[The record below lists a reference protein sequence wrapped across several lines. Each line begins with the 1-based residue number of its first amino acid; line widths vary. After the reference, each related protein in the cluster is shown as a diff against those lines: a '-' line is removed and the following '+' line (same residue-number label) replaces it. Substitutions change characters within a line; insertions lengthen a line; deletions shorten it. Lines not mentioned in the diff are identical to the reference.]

1 MTQQKRSRNIPIQNW
16 VDSTTRSMITNQ
28 IIFEEYIRS
37 VLEKSLKWARK
48 AQARLAQYG
57 IDLTEATIQTH
68 YRSLKSGKRKPIAA
82 SSFSGQ
88 PFDNKLIARY
98 GKDLVYGK
106 FELMVNMFVEEEAN
120 YVGLP
125 ASQILMA
132 ARNYN
137 SVDAC
142 ERSPDMLTFMFML
155 KRHFAPAADVSFY
168 MGDIFDFLGE
178 TDKKFSVYDFDLM
191 CIITN
196 KLLDKIAEAIHN
208 TSQTTSVIN
217 VTTCGGRNITELQ
230 YDMLMP
236 DPLFRR
242 LEELGW
248 CVLSSYSEKYVDS
261 VMPMR
266 SELFV
271 LEKKI
276 NENSRKKQGLVLA
289 PV

>member
-1 MTQQKRSRNIPIQNW
+1 METGQKRSSRNLPIQNW
-16 VDSTTRSMITNQ
+16 VDSTTRNMVINQ

-37 VLEKSLKWARK
+37 VLGKYRRWATK
-48 AQARLAQYG
+48 AQARLAEYG
-57 IDLTEATIQTH
+57 ISLTEATIQTH
-68 YRSLKSGKRKPIAA
+68 YRSLKAGKSKPMAA

-88 PFDNKLIARY
+88 PFDNRLIARY
-98 GKDLVYGK
+98 GKDLVYSK
-106 FELMVNMFVEEEAN
+106 FELMVDMFVEEEAN

-132 ARNYN
+132 ARNYD

-142 ERSPDMLTFMFML
+142 ERSVEIMAFMFML
-155 KRHFAPAADVSFY
+155 KRHFAPAASVSFHAE
-168 MGDIFDFLGE
+168 DIFDFLEE

-196 KLLDKIAEAIHN
+196 KLLDQIAEAIHN
-208 TSQTTSVIN
+208 TSQTVSVIN
-217 VTTCGGRNITELQ
+217 VTTCGGRKITEFQ
-230 YDMLMP
+230 YDILMP

-242 LEELGW
+242 LENLNW
-248 CVLSSYSEKYVDS
+248 RILSSHSEKYVDS

-271 LEKKI
+271 LEK
-276 NENSRKKQGLVLA
+276 R
-289 PV
+289 